1 MAPPE
6 REAKQ
11 LFVIHSEYDGNAAPQ
26 PAYTLAQEKF
36 GRARNFPL
44 PSRRCWGFR
53 GLDGLLCSGL
63 LVASRKLYRHFT
75 LQRLLLV

>member
-36 GRARNFPL
+36 SRARNFPL
-44 PSRRCWGFR
+44 PLGQRWGFPD
-53 GLDGLLCSGL
+53 LDDLQCSGL
-63 LVASRKLYRHFT
+63 VVASRKRYRHFT
-75 LQRLLLV
+75 VQRLVLK

>member
-11 LFVIHSEYDGNAAPQ
+11 LFVIPTDGNAAPQ

-44 PSRRCWGFR
+44 PVR
-53 GLDGLLCSGL
+53 
-63 LVASRKLYRHFT
+63 
-75 LQRLLLV
+75 

>member
-36 GRARNFPL
+36 RRARNFPL
-44 PSRRCWGFR
+44 PLRRWLGFLR
-53 GLDGLLCSGL
+53 ILTTCCAQ
-63 LVASRKLYRHFT
+63 V
-75 LQRLLLV
+75 LLL